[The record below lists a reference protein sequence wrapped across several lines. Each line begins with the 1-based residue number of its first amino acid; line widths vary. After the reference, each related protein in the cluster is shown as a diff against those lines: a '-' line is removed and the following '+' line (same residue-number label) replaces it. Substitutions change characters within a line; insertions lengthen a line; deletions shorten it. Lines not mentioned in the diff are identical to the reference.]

1 MTDERDDWPRSDPA
15 NEGLEPEVLAGLAP
29 QFEAWTEANL
39 HAALIVRHGKLVYE
53 HYFTGEDQAW
63 GRPLGR
69 VAYHAGLKHDLRS
82 ITKSIASLL
91 VGIAVDRGW
100 IGDLDASVFTCFPEY
115 ADLRTPEK
123 DRISLRH
130 LLTMSAGLAWSE
142 MLPYSDPA
150 NSERRMIDA
159 PDPYRHVLEQPL
171 ARQPGWTYTYN
182 GGLTALLGAIVQR
195 RSGRPIEAL
204 AQSELFD
211 PLGIDDV
218 EWVPWRH
225 GTANVA
231 SGLRLRPRDLAKIGQ
246 MVLGRGLW
254 GDRRVVSTR
263 WIEQSVAPHMNG
275 ESLFFYGFQWWLGRS
290 LVNRREI
297 RWISAVGWGGQRLYI
312 VPSLDMVVVV
322 MAGLYDNPPLQPVVG
337 EVVLRR
343 YALRSAFGADT
354 PY

>member
-1 MTDERDDWPRSDPA
+1 MDEQDGWHRSDPA
-15 NEGLEPEVLAGLAP
+15 SEGLDPAVLAGLAP

-53 HYFTGEDQAW
+53 RYFAGEDQAW
-63 GRPLGR
+63 GTPLGR
-69 VAYHAGLKHDLRS
+69 VAYQAGLKHDLRS
-82 ITKSIASLL
+82 VTKSIASLL

-100 IGDLDASVFTCFPEY
+100 IGDLDESVFSSFPEY

-142 MLPYSDPA
+142 MLPYSNPA

-159 PDPYRHVLEQPL
+159 PDPYRYVLEQPL
-171 ARQPGWTYTYN
+171 ARPPGWTYTYN
-182 GGLTALLGAIVQR
+182 GGLTALLGAVVQG

-211 PLGIDDV
+211 PLGIHDV
-218 EWVPWRH
+218 EWVRWPN

-231 SGLRLRPRDLAKIGQ
+231 SGLRMRPRDLARIGQ

-254 GDRRVVSTR
+254 AGRRVVSAG
-263 WIEQSVAPHMNG
+263 WIEQSVAPQMNG

-290 LVNRREI
+290 LVDRQEI
-297 RWISAVGWGGQRLYI
+297 SWISAVGWGGQRLYI
-312 VPSLDMVVVV
+312 VPSLDMVVVA

-343 YALRSAFGADT
+343 YALRSAFGADV